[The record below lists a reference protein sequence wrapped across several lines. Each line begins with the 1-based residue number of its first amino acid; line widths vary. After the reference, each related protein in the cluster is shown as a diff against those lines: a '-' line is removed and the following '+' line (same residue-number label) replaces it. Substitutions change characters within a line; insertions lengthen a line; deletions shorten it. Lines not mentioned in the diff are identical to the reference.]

1 MNPLNQAIF
10 APYRDSIVVSQ
21 RPTVNITLQPSASL
35 SVWQSKV
42 GGVPY
47 LPRDAA
53 YPHNQAG
60 EPLAFL
66 AQINFAD
73 MPPLPHFPTQ
83 GILQFYI
90 DANDDLWG
98 LDFDNPTAQNG
109 FRVVYFAD
117 LITDPQQLH
126 AAQERY
132 GREYI
137 APHIRQNAL
146 DLLAQHRAAGD
157 TMVLT
162 TATICYIA
170 RPIGQQLGFADDN
183 IITTQLHYSS
193 DGRIT
198 GDTVGQFNLREGK
211 VHNFERWL
219 QARGWGWGDIH
230 LTFYSDS
237 INDLPLLEKANVAIA
252 TNPDNTLRPLAAE
265 RGWHI
270 MDLFQK
276 L

>member
-1 MNPLNQAIF
+1 MTTSTPT
-10 APYRDSIVVSQ
+10 APATRIALFDLDHTLLPIDSDFTWTTFTNAMGWTDAEQSRLANEEFFQQYRAG
-21 RPTVNITLQPSASL
+21 TL
-35 SVWQSKV
+35 
-42 GGVPY
+42 
-47 LPRDAA
+47 DMAA
-53 YPHNQAG
+53 YVR
-60 EPLAFL
+60 
-66 AQINFAD
+66 FATRA
-73 MPPLPHFPTQ
+73 MRPF
-83 GILQFYI
+83 
-90 DANDDLWG
+90 
-98 LDFDNPTAQNG
+98 
-109 FRVVYFAD
+109 
-117 LITDPQQLH
+117 DPQQLH

>member
-1 MNPLNQAIF
+1 MTTSYAAHIALFDLDHTLLPI
-10 APYRDSIVVSQ
+10 DSDFTWTTFTNAMGWTDAEQSRIANEAFYQQYKAGRLDMAEYVRFVTRAM
-21 RPTVNITLQPSASL
+21 RPFTP
-35 SVWQSKV
+35 
-42 GGVPY
+42 
-47 LPRDAA
+47 
-53 YPHNQAG
+53 
-60 EPLAFL
+60 E
-66 AQINFAD
+66 
-73 MPPLPHFPTQ
+73 
-83 GILQFYI
+83 
-90 DANDDLWG
+90 
-98 LDFDNPTAQNG
+98 
-109 FRVVYFAD
+109 
-117 LITDPQQLH
+117 QLL
-126 AAQERY
+126 AAQEQY

-137 APHIRQNAL
+137 APHIRQPAL

-237 INDLPLLEKANVAIA
+237 INDLPLLEKANTPVA
-252 TNPDNTLRPLAAE
+252 TNPDDQLRQIATE
-265 RGWHI
+265 RNWHI

-276 L
+276 I